1 MSIPLLLETTKA
13 IEGRIKEANIPL
25 VSPRELNRWIVFH
38 TFGVVTY
45 VVSLRGPEGFLIDLK
60 GLHDSWDEE
69 NGNFFIIALRG
80 KIKGEHNARCHH
92 LPCVH
97 ITVTGLR
104 IRESVAR
111 LMSWKAKR
119 GFMDGPA
126 ISDLKG
132 DLLSSRFI
140 DDSLLEVLEDLFESN
155 QAWFPSKFETAL
167 DLRKSYQVF
176 RTLRRTSDTRALEMK
191 VSKTDI
197 DLVNRW
203 AVVEKAQGRR
213 PGLEMRQYYA
223 DITLILEPFLRYTK
237 AM

>member
-80 KIKGEHNARCHH
+80 KIKGEQNARCHH
-92 LPCVH
+92 LRCVH

-111 LMSWKAKR
+111 LMSWKAKQ

-155 QAWFPSKFETAL
+155 QAWFPSKF
-167 DLRKSYQVF
+167 
-176 RTLRRTSDTRALEMK
+176 
-191 VSKTDI
+191 
-197 DLVNRW
+197 
-203 AVVEKAQGRR
+203 
-213 PGLEMRQYYA
+213 
-223 DITLILEPFLRYTK
+223 
-237 AM
+237 

>member
-80 KIKGEHNARCHH
+80 KIKGEQNARCHH
-92 LPCVH
+92 LRCVH

-126 ISDLKG
+126 ISDLRCLAQWIAC
-132 DLLSSRFI
+132 LLDKSVYSEVVRSR
-140 DDSLLEVLEDLFESN
+140 
-155 QAWFPSKFETAL
+155 
-167 DLRKSYQVF
+167 
-176 RTLRRTSDTRALEMK
+176 
-191 VSKTDI
+191 
-197 DLVNRW
+197 
-203 AVVEKAQGRR
+203 
-213 PGLEMRQYYA
+213 
-223 DITLILEPFLRYTK
+223 LILVDFRIYLSRILDHTRLQDQ
-237 AM
+237 